1 MFLLMDPINLN
12 FIDIKLEFNFRKFFT
27 LIPDY
32 INYAVEKNSLIA
44 YLTICLAMF
53 LENIIPPIPSEII
66 MPLGGFFVFQQKLNF
81 YILVFWGLLGTI
93 LGTLP
98 WYYLGRLVN
107 EKRLSNFLEKKG
119 KYLGISTD
127 DLIKSKKWFE
137 KYGTSLV
144 FWGRLVPGI
153 RTLISVPAG
162 IELMPLKKFLLW
174 TTFGSFIW
182 VALLTYL
189 GYLFG
194 ENYPIIETY
203 LDQVK
208 YFVKPILILIFIY
221 FSTKLIL
228 RLIKKYR
235 A

>member
-1 MFLLMDPINLN
+1 LDLIFVDFL
-12 FIDIKLEFNFRKFFT
+12 T
-27 LIPDY
+27 SIPEY
-32 INYAVEKNSLIA
+32 ISLAVEKNSTVA

-66 MPLGGFFVFQQKLNF
+66 MPLGGFFVYQQKLNF

-93 LGTLP
+93 LGSLP

-107 EKRLSNFLEKKG
+107 EKRLSNFLDKIG
-119 KYLGISTD
+119 KYLGISPS
-127 DLIKSKKWFE
+127 DLIKSKRWFD
-137 KYGTSLV
+137 KYGVSLV

-174 TTFGSFIW
+174 TTFGSLIW
-182 VALLTYL
+182 VALLTYS

-194 ENYPIIETY
+194 ENYPVIQTY
-203 LDQVK
+203 LDQIK
-208 YFVKPILILIFIY
+208 YVVKPILILIFLY
-221 FSTKLIL
+221 FFIKIL
-228 RLIKKYR
+228 VRFLKKNR

>member
-1 MFLLMDPINLN
+1 M
-12 FIDIKLEFNFRKFFT
+12 
-27 LIPDY
+27 
-32 INYAVEKNSLIA
+32 EKNSLIA

-66 MPLGGFFVFQQKLNF
+66 MPLGGFFVFQEKLNF
-81 YILVFWGLLGTI
+81 YILVFWGLFGTI
-93 LGTLP
+93 LGSLP

-107 EKRLSNFLEKKG
+107 EKKLSNFLDKKG
-119 KYLGISTD
+119 KYLGISSN
-127 DLIKSKKWFE
+127 DLSKSKRWFE
-137 KYGTSLV
+137 KYGVSLI

-162 IELMPLKKFLLW
+162 IELMPLRKFLVW
-174 TTFGSFIW
+174 TTLGSFIW
-182 VALLTYL
+182 VALLTYA

-208 YFVKPILILIFIY
+208 FIIKPILLLIFLY
-221 FSTKLIL
+221 FLTKL
-228 RLIKKYR
+228 LIRFFTKK
-235 A
+235 